1 MKNKKEIDLD
11 TMALID
17 RIENEPAFREFAIR
31 AVSVHDEMVAL
42 LTRVRGEVELPKD
55 IYAWIDDIIAQAEG
69 N

>member
-11 TMALID
+11 TVALID

-31 AVSVHDEMVAL
+31 AVSVHDEIVAL

-55 IYAWIDDIIAQAEG
+55 IYAWIDDVIAQAEG